1 MIIGI
6 TGLAGSGKDTVGRVL
21 VHDFGYTRLSCA
33 TKVKDVAA
41 TLFGWDRIKLEG
53 LEEEDRKWREEFV
66 DPIHKITPRQ
76 GLIRIGQG
84 LKEFVDP
91 CIWSNIVH
99 QNIVEQELKDVVITD
114 VRFPSEI
121 DLVRKMNGIIIRVTR
136 GDLPSWFHQLESL
149 VIDFKKEPGFS
160 KMSDIRKFRKS
171 LMEEEGVSPSE
182 LDWIGFD
189 KPEIVL
195 KNNKGLEEFKLLAL
209 DTISRFLE
217 MADDY

>member
-53 LEEEDRKWREEFV
+53 LEEEDRKWREEFI

-76 GLIRIGQG
+76 GLIKIGQG
-84 LKEFVDP
+84 LKDVIDP

-99 QNIVEQELKDVVITD
+99 QNIIEQSLKDVVITD

-121 DLVRKMNGIIIRVTR
+121 DLVRKLNGIIIRVTR
-136 GDLPSWFHQLESL
+136 GELPKWFNCIERCAIDVCKDPRDINAINFYKDYRESL
-149 VIDFKKEPGFS
+149 IKYG
-160 KMSDIRKFRKS
+160 I
-171 LMEEEGVSPSE
+171 SPSE

-217 MADDY
+217 MADD